1 MSAIRSDRE
10 SLGYL
15 SYKAV
20 KEAEARKK
28 AAESG
33 EGTAKT
39 EELTEEQKK
48 TAEEVAAYKKSFLNT
63 IESMVGAPMLSKLE
77 VRVKITDAGYEKML
91 NDPEYEKAV
100 IDAFR
105 KETLANYDSSAKT
118 ITLTADGSTPSAK
131 VTAGTSGTNGLS
143 ASASETY
150 ANLSPSQLR
159 RGAGLDALNLRVMSV
174 LQVRYGADSDIVA
187 DFDQGTLIK
196 GGGTGKASSLLDGYG
211 TKGLLDYT
219 A

>member
-20 KEAEARKK
+20 KEAEAKKK
-28 AAESG
+28 ADEAG
-33 EGTAKT
+33 EEVPKT
-39 EELTEEQKK
+39 ELTEEQKK
-48 TAEEVAAYKKSFLNT
+48 TAEEVAAYKKTFLNT

-77 VRVKITDAGYEKML
+77 VRVKITDAGYEKMM
-91 NDPEYEKAV
+91 NDSEYEKSV
-100 IDAFR
+100 VEAFR

-118 ITLTADGSTPSAK
+118 ITLTADGKTPTAK
-131 VTAGTSGTNGLS
+131 VTAGSSGTSGMS

-174 LQVRYGADSDIVA
+174 LEARYGAESEVA
-187 DFDQGTLIK
+187 SQFDQGTLIK
-196 GGGTGKASSLLDGYG
+196 GGGTGKASSLLDGYQ
-211 TKGLLDYT
+211 KGLLDYT

>member
-20 KEAEARKK
+20 KEAEAKKK

-33 EGTAKT
+33 EDAAKS

-48 TAEEVAAYKKSFLNT
+48 TAEEVAAYKKTFLST
-63 IESMVGAPMLSKLE
+63 IETMVGAPTLSNTE
-77 VRVKITDAGYEKML
+77 VRVKITDAGYEAMM
-91 NDPEYEKAV
+91 NDPEYEKKV
-100 IDAFR
+100 MDAFR
-105 KETLANYDSSAKT
+105 KEALANYDSRAKT
-118 ITLTADGSTPSAK
+118 ITLAADGKTQSATVK
-131 VTAGTSGTNGLS
+131 EGTSTASGLTGS
-143 ASASETY
+143 AAETY

-159 RGAGLDALNLRVMSV
+159 RGAGLEALNLRVAAV
-174 LQVRYGADSDIVA
+174 LQARYGTDSEVA
-187 DFDQGTLIK
+187 SQFDQGTLIK
-196 GGGTGKASSLLDGYG
+196 GGGTGKTSSLLDGYG